1 MSERLD
7 YMTASPEA
15 YRAMERLHKYVEGCG
30 LEHSLL
36 EFVKI
41 RASQINGC
49 AYCLAMHA
57 RDARKAGE
65 REIRIDLLPAWREAP
80 PSLYTPRERAAL
92 AMTEAMTL
100 IANDGVPDD
109 VYAMAEKEFSA
120 DELVKL
126 AVAIVLING
135 WNRICVTFRSEPEV

>member
-7 YMTASPEA
+7 YMAASPEA

-80 PSLYTPRERAAL
+80 PGLYTAREQAAL

-100 IANDGVPDD
+100 ISHEGVPDD
-109 VYAMAEKEFSA
+109 VYAMAKGAFSE

>member
-41 RASQINGC
+41 RASQINRC

-65 REIRIDLLPAWREAP
+65 TELRLDLLPAWREAHC
-80 PSLYTPRERAAL
+80 YTPRERAAL
-92 AMTEAMTL
+92 GMTEAMTL
-100 IANDGVPDD
+100 IAQDGVPDD
-109 VYAMAEKEFSA
+109 VYEAARKEFSEE
-120 DELVKL
+120 ELVKL

-135 WNRICVTFRSEPEV
+135 WNRLCVGFLSEHEG